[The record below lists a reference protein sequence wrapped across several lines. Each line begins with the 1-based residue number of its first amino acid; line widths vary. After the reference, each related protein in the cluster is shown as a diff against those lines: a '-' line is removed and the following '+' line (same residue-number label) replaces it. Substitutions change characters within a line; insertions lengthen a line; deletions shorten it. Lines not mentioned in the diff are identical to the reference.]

1 MNFDFLQLDSLF
13 NSYLMWFLQIK
24 TKHIFNIVKILTNFW
39 QNQLGTLNLDSLIMI
54 YKNWHKNACSRCQS
68 WVENN
73 VEGSFVEEA
82 ICLML
87 MKMKLFKLTILKNW
101 KINDCL

>member
-1 MNFDFLQLDSLF
+1 
-13 NSYLMWFLQIK
+13 
-24 TKHIFNIVKILTNFW
+24 
-39 QNQLGTLNLDSLIMI
+39 MI
-54 YKNWHKNACSRCQS
+54 YKKWHNNACSRCQS

-87 MKMKLFKLTILKNW
+87 MKMKILKLTTLKN
-101 KINDCL
+101 